1 MFPTQHQC
9 RAVVVRD
16 VLVQRRVQTEDDR
29 NRAGQNYTIARRDYN
44 NLADVYDLQDFDMDA
59 DCAALE
65 RVNEARAALRDAEA
79 LYTRADEDLQEV
91 CLLIHDN

>member
-16 VLVQRRVQTEDDR
+16 VLVQRRIQAEDER
-29 NRAGQNYTIARRDYN
+29 NRAGQNYTVARRDYN
-44 NLADVYDLQDFDMDA
+44 NLVDVDLQDFDMDA

-65 RVNEARAALRDAEA
+65 RVNEARAALRDAEE
-79 LYTRADEDLQEV
+79 LYTRADKDLQEV
-91 CLLIHDN
+91 VLLIRDN